1 MESVEDLRA
10 KIASLE
16 ARLASYESANEER
29 SQRQKIASMSDE
41 VVDSNPYR

>member
-10 KIASLE
+10 KVAKLE
-16 ARLASYESANEER
+16 ARLASYENGTDER
-29 SQRQKIASMSDE
+29 SQRQKIVNMSDE